1 MSSTNS
7 TSSAGSM
14 KLMRALQFETTGEPK
29 EVLHL
34 RELPVPEPGPGEVRL
49 AMKLRPINPSDVLQ
63 VKGVYGKKPPL
74 PAIAGLEG
82 LGLVDAL
89 GAGVS
94 GFALGQRV
102 VPLGVQGTWAD
113 FVVTS
118 AENLVPLPDGL
129 ADEAAAQVIVNPLTA
144 WIMAIEELKLGGGDW
159 LVQTAAGSIVGRCLI
174 QIAKLRGFKTLNLV
188 RRPEQVAELL
198 AEGADAVLCTE
209 DRDWMDRAQQIVGA
223 NGAAAGVD
231 AVGGNLGGALAMLLR
246 RNGTL
251 MVFGAL
257 SMDPLKVA
265 GGQLIFRTLT
275 IRGFWLTDWKIR
287 TPKNER
293 DAIINALLDA
303 MCKGQITPP
312 VEAILPLADFQAAIE
327 RADGSG
333 RSGKVLLAN

>member
-1 MSSTNS
+1 
-7 TSSAGSM
+7 M